1 MRLPEPPEGILDPQ
15 IPWSRIRP
23 QSPLWNTLKARLTG
37 RPTNGEHYSSYV
49 NLTEADADRL
59 IENLKKDP
67 RGYPSL
73 DQSSGTP
80 IQWMERQQKY
90 QEWLVEEYLEKPFQE
105 QIDQKIEDRQAAQK
119 IADRLNG
126 KKVEKEVEQAVELT
140 TDIIEDPWGEGT
152 VPEKQPIVVPKTN
165 LLPPAKEP
173 EEEQKP
179 ETKKK
184 KRSSLMKSM
193 MKTFVRMESHLQK
206 LIELSEVS
214 DTNIAAVSDAF
225 RIQSDTLT
233 KGFQD
238 TTVLIT
244 KVTQAVDLQTSAM
257 ARIATN
263 KKQLDQKRLDTQES
277 LNEEIGMEQQKS
289 SSGTSRVKDIDKG
302 PGSDGGGIGG
312 SISKVLGGAVIG
324 KFLAGRGLKLAQGAG
339 GKIASK
345 ITSKALEK
353 TVGKEVAET
362 VVKNAGREAA
372 EAGLEKGAA
381 KFLGKKIP
389 LVGLGLGTFF
399 ALERAAKGDFLGAGL
414 ELASGAASTI
424 PGLGTAGSVAI
435 DAALIARDS
444 GAVPFAEGG
453 LTRRSTFSNKRPG
466 VTDLSPDLFKKMYQY
481 ELDYEAKNKVKFGR
495 LYAGGYEKYFSKPSL
510 PGILQNLLMNVI
522 DFFKNI
528 STKIGDFVNNRI
540 IDPIKNALTDP
551 GIPYE
556 SSGGQKITR
565 SMFGN
570 RGFRTRDGLGSG
582 ATAFGHT
589 GRDVGLASGTPLSIV
604 PPGVVVEASTGYNDG
619 YGNFVVIK
627 LDDGRYLK
635 SNHHSQNL
643 VKKGDRVGAGS
654 GENGSVRVIA
664 KVGSTGLSTGPHMHL
679 DVGSGF
685 TPPYT
690 ITGLTDPDSFIL
702 GGGIV
707 TGGDVKAK
715 KKDGGVKPKPAPK
728 PESSLMS
735 KVGETI
741 EKVNEVVRDPVG
753 SAIRGVQDMLKGPVE
768 ELSGDGIDNGATI
781 TRDGPKGPPPKP
793 DQTPKR
799 RAGGGPVIA
808 KTPYMVGEEGPELFV
823 PKENGTIVPNNQVA
837 GLFGM
842 FGGGSKGASPLNNPY
857 ARELELE
864 RIKKQMNLPA
874 GKGFTGKY
882 DQFGN
887 PTGYGANAGQTE
899 KLIAM
904 APLEEQIATSVQ
916 IIRVNNTNTVPIPMP
931 SDSSDEAQ
939 SVGNIFKDLHL
950 ASIS

>member
-15 IPWSRIRP
+15 IPWSYVRP

-49 NLTEADADRL
+49 NLTGADADRL

-105 QIDQKIEDRQAAQK
+105 QIDQKIEDRQAAQR

-263 KKQLDQKRLDTQES
+263 KKQLDQKRLDAQES
-277 LNEEIGMEQQKS
+277 LNEEISMEQQKS
-289 SSGTSRVKDIDKG
+289 SSGTSRIKDNDKG

-345 ITSKALEK
+345 LTGKALEK

-362 VVKNAGREAA
+362 VVKNAGKEAA

-495 LYAGGYEKYFSKPSL
+495 LYAEGYEKYFAKPSL
-510 PGILQNLLMNVI
+510 PGILQNLLTNVI

-528 STKIGDFVNNRI
+528 ADNVGNFLRNNPVSR
-540 IDPIKNALTDP
+540 ALRQLQGGGYEYTDP
-551 GIPYE
+551 DTGITLTKTEDYRNH
-556 SSGGQKITR
+556 GGTDIAA
-565 SMFGN
+565 N
-570 RGFRTRDGLGSG
+570 
-582 ATAFGHT
+582 
-589 GRDVGLASGTPLSIV
+589 SGTPLRAISDGEIV
-604 PPGVVVEASTGYNDG
+604 DSDSLNGGW
-619 YGNFVVIK
+619 GNFLVFKDNQNI
-627 LDDGRYLK
+627 
-635 SNHHSQNL
+635 HHL
-643 VKKGDRVGAGS
+643 YGHMLGGYKRGGPVKKGDIIG
-654 GENGSVRVIA
+654 
-664 KVGSTGLSTGPHMHL
+664 KVGSTGDSSGPHLHWETGTGWNGGVITGKFDPLSKFKMEQPFFTKREEKKE
-679 DVGSGF
+679 DKPKA
-685 TPPYT
+685 TPP
-690 ITGLTDPDSFIL
+690 
-702 GGGIV
+702 
-707 TGGDVKAK
+707 KAQT
-715 KKDGGVKPKPAPK
+715 
-728 PESSLMS
+728 SLMS

-904 APLEEQIATSVQ
+904 APLEEQMATSVQ
-916 IIRVNNTNTVPIPMP
+916 IIRVNNTNTVPVPMP

-939 SVGNIFKDLHL
+939 PVGNIFKDLHL

>member
-263 KKQLDQKRLDTQES
+263 KKQLDQKRLDAQES

-362 VVKNAGREAA
+362 VVKNAGSEAA

-495 LYAGGYEKYFSKPSL
+495 LYAEGYEKYFAKPSL
-510 PGILQNLLMNVI
+510 PGILQNLLTNVI

-528 STKIGDFVNNRI
+528 ADNVGNFLRNNPVSR
-540 IDPIKNALTDP
+540 ALRQLQGGGYEYTDP
-551 GIPYE
+551 DTGITLTKTEDYGYAP
-556 SSGGQKITR
+556 SRGRNHGGTDIAA
-565 SMFGN
+565 N
-570 RGFRTRDGLGSG
+570 
-582 ATAFGHT
+582 
-589 GRDVGLASGTPLSIV
+589 SGTPLRAISDGEIV
-604 PPGVVVEASTGYNDG
+604 DSDSLKGGW
-619 YGNFVVIK
+619 GNFLVFK
-627 LDDGRYLK
+627 D
-635 SNHHSQNL
+635 NQNIYHL
-643 VKKGDRVGAGS
+643 YGHMLGGYKRGGPVKKGDIIG
-654 GENGSVRVIA
+654 
-664 KVGSTGLSTGPHMHL
+664 KVGSTGASSGPHLHWETGTGWNGG
-679 DVGSGF
+679 V
-685 TPPYT
+685 
-690 ITGLTDPDSFIL
+690 ITGKFDPLSKFKMEQPFF
-702 GGGIV
+702 
-707 TGGDVKAK
+707 TKREEK
-715 KKDGGVKPKPAPK
+715 KEDKPKPALAPK

-793 DQTPKR
+793 VQTPKR

-842 FGGGSKGASPLNNPY
+842 FGGSRGGFNPATSDHPY
-857 ARELELE
+857 MRQMELEKVK
-864 RIKKQMNLPA
+864 RQMNLPA

-904 APLEEQIATSVQ
+904 APLEEQMATSVQ